1 MPTPAKL
8 VTLTQAKTHLNIT
21 LPDGDPGD
29 AEIQDRLDEA
39 EAIILGKVKGASG
52 QAATWID
59 PTSAPGNITA
69 AIKLQLAH
77 LYMRRGD
84 EESGDAAK
92 FEERLHFLLS
102 HYITPGIA

>member
-1 MPTPAKL
+1 MPAPAKL

-29 AEIQDRLDEA
+29 AEIQDRLNEA

-52 QAATWID
+52 AAVDWVD
-59 PTSAPGNITA
+59 PVTAPGNVTA

-77 LYMRRGD
+77 LYMLRGD
-84 EESGDAAK
+84 DKSEDAED